1 MRGKKFSV
9 GLIAVLT
16 LSIVILLVTGT
27 CAVAQERV
35 LGSFD
40 TRDGAEPEAGLIFDA
55 AGNLY
60 GTTYAGG
67 GHSRGTIFELK
78 PQAGGGWVRK
88 VLHIFNSNG
97 TDGYNPR
104 ASLTLDAS
112 GNIYGTTYLGG
123 TYGFGIAFELAPQAD
138 GSSIYTVLYAF
149 GSGKDGQYPVA
160 GLIFDSSGNLY
171 GTTGKGGVYNFGT
184 VFELSPQASP
194 GWKETVL
201 YNFGKAAKDGEY
213 PQAGLIFDPAG
224 NLYSTTSQGGM
235 YYRGTVFELMPDAG
249 RWTEKILHSFSP
261 SEGIIPDA
269 GLVRDAAGNLYG
281 TTYSGGDRGCGTV
294 FEMTPTANQGWTEMV
309 LHGFSAGPTDG
320 CNPSGLVFDMAGN
333 LYGTTSDGGVYGFGT
348 VFEMTNTAGGWIKK
362 ALHNFGSG
370 NSMDGR
376 YPATGLVS
384 GATGNLYSTTYAGGA
399 YDEGTVFEITP

>member
-1 MRGKKFSV
+1 MRSKKFPVASV
-9 GLIAVLT
+9 AVLAISAVAPLEMST
-16 LSIVILLVTGT
+16 R
-27 CAVAQERV
+27 AVAQERV
-35 LGSFD
+35 LDSFD
-40 TRDGAEPEAGLIFDA
+40 TRDGAEPEASLIFDA
-55 AGNLY
+55 VGNLY

-123 TYGFGIAFELAPQAD
+123 TYGFGVVFELSPQAD

-149 GSGKDGQYPVA
+149 GNGKDGQYPVA
-160 GLIFDSSGNLY
+160 SLIFDSFGNLY
-171 GTTGKGGVYNFGT
+171 GTTSRGGVYNFGT
-184 VFELSPQASP
+184 VFELSPQASG
-194 GWKETVL
+194 GWSETVL
-201 YNFGKAAKDGEY
+201 YNFGKAAKDGQY
-213 PQAGLIFDPAG
+213 PEGGLIFDPAG
-224 NLYSTTSQGGM
+224 NLYSTTSQGGT
-235 YYRGTVFELMPDAG
+235 YYRGTVFELTSNAG
-249 RWTEKILHSFSP
+249 RWTEEILHSFSP
-261 SEGIIPDA
+261 DEGIIPYA
-269 GLVRDAAGNLYG
+269 GLIFDQAGNLYG

-294 FEMTPTANQGWTEMV
+294 FEMTPTANQGWTEMI

-320 CNPSGLVFDMAGN
+320 CNPSGLIFDVAGN
-333 LYGTTSDGGVYGFGT
+333 LYGTTSDGGVHGFGT
-348 VFEMTNTAGGWIKK
+348 VFEMTQSAGGWIKK

-370 NSMDGR
+370 NSTDGT
-376 YPATGLVS
+376 YPAAGLVS
-384 GATGNLYSTTYAGGA
+384 DPTGNLYGTTYAGGA